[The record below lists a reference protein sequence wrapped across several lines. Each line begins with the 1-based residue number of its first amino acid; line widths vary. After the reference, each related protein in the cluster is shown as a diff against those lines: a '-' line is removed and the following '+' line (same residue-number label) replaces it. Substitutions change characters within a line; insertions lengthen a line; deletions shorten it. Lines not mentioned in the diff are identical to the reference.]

1 MARTV
6 QLRRG
11 TSEEHA
17 NFIGLEGE
25 LTYDKTLNQLR
36 LHDGVT
42 LGGKIIPDIP
52 PAASTTTLG
61 LVKLTSSL
69 TSTSESLGLT
79 ASAGKA
85 LKDSLQ
91 AAYAAP
97 AIFPRASISYYKKE
111 VNNVS
116 VRVPVNTS
124 NAVHTLSGHSLKV
137 GDIIIYTVGSTTL
150 STDTVIAVTSTTF
163 TTNAGLIARDA
174 DYLYTVNLHGVITSL
189 IGISGVPTFTSLAKD
204 SLQVTFKDP
213 MPHKHYIVVGSG
225 TVGDGTTSVQGCTAF
240 TTNSSVN
247 GTTIYAKNANNV
259 VVAPDTLE
267 IMFLC

>member
-42 LGGKIIPDIP
+42 AGGKIIPDIP
-52 PAASTTTLG
+52 PAATPWNLG
-61 LVKLTSSL
+61 LVQLSSLLTSSAL
-69 TSTSESLGLT
+69 GLGLT
-79 ASAGKA
+79 ASAGKI

-91 AAYAAP
+91 AAYQAP
-97 AIFPRASISYYKKE
+97 AIFPRASLSYYKKE

-124 NAVHTLSGHSLKV
+124 NAVHTLSGHGLTV
-137 GDIIIYTVGSTTL
+137 GDIIVYTVGSTTL

-163 TTNAGLIARDA
+163 TTNAGLIARGS

-189 IGISGVPTFTSLAKD
+189 IGIAGVPTFTSVAKD
-204 SLQVTFKDP
+204 DLRITFKDA
-213 MPHKHYIVVGSG
+213 MPHEHYIVVGSG
-225 TVGDGTTSVQGCTAF
+225 TVGAQGCAVYAS
-240 TTNSSVN
+240 NSS
-247 GTTIYAKNANNV
+247 TTATNVYTKNSSGV
-259 VVAPDTLE
+259 IVAPDTLE
-267 IMFLC
+267 IMVLC